1 LAKFVALSLDVAF
14 RVKGRGGITNSV
26 IVAKYLLGFTN
37 VCCCYTMRL
46 GKRFA
51 RRMKCVT
58 ISDVSEL
65 LKWMTPD
72 MISFG
77 GGIPDPTTFPDEE
90 DFSEILIFLKSVKN
104 KAFQYGKTEGLD
116 ELRVSLSRFS
126 QKRGIV
132 ADPENIIV
140 TTGSQQVLDLTAK
153 IFINQN
159 DFVGVELPTY
169 MVALQVFNMFKPR
182 YIGIPLDFEGMRT
195 DILEERLR
203 ELYSNGRSLK
213 LLYTMPTS
221 QNPAGISMSI
231 ERRKHLLEL
240 ASKYDFI
247 ILEDDPYGYITFEG
261 DEPIRLKS
269 MDKEG
274 RVIYTSTFSKIL
286 GPGLRIGWIIAEED
300 IIKEYVRVK
309 QITDIC
315 TSPLTQYI
323 AHYALENGVVERKIP
338 IIKRLYREKRDA
350 MLNALERYMPS
361 GITWSRP
368 IGGLFIFVWLNN
380 NINTRAILPDVIK
393 KYKVAY
399 LPGDSFYVIDVKNTM
414 RLNFSYPSINQIEE
428 GIKRLSMAIM
438 NYGVQGASYNLAY

>member
-1 LAKFVALSLDVAF
+1 M
-14 RVKGRGGITNSV
+14 
-26 IVAKYLLGFTN
+26 LLL
-37 VCCCYTMRL
+37 YTMKSR
-46 GKRFA
+46 KFA
-51 RRMKCVT
+51 RRMKYVT
-58 ISDVSEL
+58 MSDVSEL

-77 GGIPDPTTFPDEE
+77 GGIPDPITFPDEA
-90 DFSEILIFLKSVKN
+90 DFNEMLTFLKGVKD

-116 ELRVSLSRFS
+116 ELRVSLSKFS
-126 QKRGIV
+126 QRHSIV
-132 ADPENIIV
+132 TDPENIII

-153 IFINQN
+153 IFINKN
-159 DFVGVELPTY
+159 DFVAVELPTY
-169 MVALQVFNMFKPR
+169 MVALQVFNMFKPK
-182 YIGIPLDFEGMRT
+182 YIGIPLDFEGMRI
-195 DILEERLR
+195 DILEEKLR
-203 ELYSNGRSLK
+203 KLYSDGVSLK

-286 GPGLRIGWIIAEED
+286 GPGLRIGWIIAEEN
-300 IIKEYVRVK
+300 IIKQYVRIK

-323 AHYALENGVVERKIP
+323 AYYTLENGIVDKKIP
-338 IIKRLYREKRDA
+338 IIKRFYREKRDA
-350 MLNALERYMPS
+350 MLNALEKYMS
-361 GITWSRP
+361 NSATWSKP

-380 NINTRAILPDVIK
+380 NIDTRAILPDVIK

-399 LPGDSFYVIDVKNTM
+399 LPGDSFYVIDVRNTM

-438 NYGVQGASYNLAY
+438 SYSAQEQVVN